1 LHFYFFIQKFS
12 YIFALPKHNEVQ
24 RLKIKIMANQI
35 TKISKKV
42 TEWVELSGY
51 DIEKVKKNMKH
62 FSFAVEKLSVKE
74 AKEEGCDMNYPYRL
88 FNPYN
93 LSVK

>member
-1 LHFYFFIQKFS
+1 
-12 YIFALPKHNEVQ
+12 
-24 RLKIKIMANQI
+24 MANQI
-35 TKISKKV
+35 SKISKKV

-51 DIEKVKKNMKH
+51 DIEKVKENMKSN
-62 FSFAVEKLSVKE
+62 SFAVEKLSKKE